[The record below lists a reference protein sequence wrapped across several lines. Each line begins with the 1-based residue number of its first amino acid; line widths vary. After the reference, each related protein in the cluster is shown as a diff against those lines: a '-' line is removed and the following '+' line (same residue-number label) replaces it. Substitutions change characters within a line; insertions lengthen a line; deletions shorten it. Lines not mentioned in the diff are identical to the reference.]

1 MDPLFRL
8 QNFEIVNLSRIFES
22 ISYAYHESVCVI
34 LNAKQRERVKKHT
47 TLVGTINISYNSFTN
62 RILVNFT
69 FPKKVPVP
77 MFSNYPITHW
87 KRSTRK

>member
-1 MDPLFRL
+1 MDLPFRL

-47 TLVGTINISYNSFTN
+47 ILVGAINISYNSFIN

-77 MFSNYPITHW
+77 MFPNYPITHW
-87 KRSTRK
+87 KQSTRK